1 MIALVVAVSTVLSYG
16 IGWLAGVPALIPVLN
31 AAASYPFMVAA
42 LRRGEL
48 RTAVARMLMWALAM
62 GICATLLAYMRP
74 WQAGTMFVNGA
85 QYRNEMFAWVMT
97 GRGAE
102 STPSR
107 FIPQQA
113 RDAALFAGLTLVTG
127 GIASMPMGA
136 VLMNYMGTYVGS
148 LGAASSRPLPTLI
161 LGWHPWAVVR
171 VVSFVIIGVALSAP
185 LLSRVFRTPLDREA
199 SSRLLAYAGA
209 GLLLDV
215 GLKALCAPAW
225 QRLLLRTVGW

>member
-1 MIALVVAVSTVLSYG
+1 VIPFAVAVSTATSYG
-16 IGWLAGVPALIPVLN
+16 IGWLAGVPALIPILN
-31 AAASYPFMVAA
+31 TAASYPFMIAA
-42 LRRGEL
+42 LRRGDL
-48 RTAVARMLMWALAM
+48 RTATARMLLWALVM
-62 GICATLLAYMRP
+62 GVCATLLAYSRP
-74 WQAGTMFVNGA
+74 WQAGTMFINGA
-85 QYRNEMFAWVMT
+85 QYRNEMFGWVMS
-97 GRGAE
+97 GHGAE

-113 RDAALFAGLTLVTG
+113 RDAAVFAGLTLVSG

-148 LGAASSRPLPTLI
+148 LGAASGRPLSTLI

-171 VVSFVIIGVALSAP
+171 VVSFVIIGVVLSAP
-185 LLSRVFRTPLDREA
+185 LLSRVFRTPVDRDA
-199 SSRLLAYAGA
+199 SLRLLAYAGA
-209 GLLLDV
+209 GLLLDI